1 MTPARLASQ
10 TQGVP
15 GSRDIQQPACLIT
28 VVLFSLLDNSRTG
41 SDHTFSC
48 AAAAGG
54 RHHGLDSHYQAYLDS
69 LQPYQPPSP
78 LQAAIGSAASGAV
91 LLSAAYTAV
100 PAYLL
105 SRAAAGTSS
114 SGSTDETASSSGA
127 GVLQEQ
133 VDKHAADG
141 SGIEAAAAGSSS
153 EPPEGLLPF
162 LRWYTGSSQQLVW
175 DVHDRLAPWL
185 GSGSSVQKE

>member
-1 MTPARLASQ
+1 
-10 TQGVP
+10 
-15 GSRDIQQPACLIT
+15 LIT
-28 VVLFSLLDNSRTG
+28 VVLLSSG

-54 RHHGLDSHYQAYLDS
+54 RHHGLDSRYQAYLDR
-69 LQPYQPPSP
+69 LQAYQPPSP

-91 LLSAAYTAV
+91 LLSAAYIAV

-105 SRAAAGTSS
+105 SRAAAGSSS
-114 SGSTDETASSSGA
+114 SGSTVERTGSSGEVLA
-127 GVLQEQ
+127 PSAATDAAGSSQDGVLQEE
-133 VDKHAADG
+133 VNKNAAGG
-141 SGIEAAAAGSSS
+141 SGSAAASAGSSS
-153 EPPEGLLPF
+153 APPEGLLPF

-185 GSGSSVQKE
+185 GSGSSIEKQ